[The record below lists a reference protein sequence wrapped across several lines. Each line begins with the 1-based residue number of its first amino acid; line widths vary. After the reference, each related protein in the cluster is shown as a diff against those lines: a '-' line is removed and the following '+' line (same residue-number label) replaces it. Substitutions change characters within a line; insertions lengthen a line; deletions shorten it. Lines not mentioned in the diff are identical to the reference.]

1 MMTQRQ
7 SRSLLGKHF
16 DYLEALENKAGM
28 ELAHIPKEA
37 VETKLKEVFNEFN
50 SYGVIATNARYQIS
64 THEQFAVR
72 NLITRVSPLTR
83 KRMQDFLSHC
93 PHEKSPYRDTTLGST
108 RWLLQG
114 LMPGRVAPTTFWL
127 HCDTMTA
134 EKQPYFIDRINLL
147 ARTGSLQTCDIARW
161 DQEASYISWAMEGL
175 NALRESG
182 KTTEEQ
188 LSTLLR
194 LILEGDYKPDWTAA
208 DALRDPEYGPESFP
222 FWPSPPAAD
231 EVTALTVAA
240 HERQKLEEAC
250 GT

>member
-72 NLITRVSPLTR
+72 NLITRASPLTR

-93 PHEKSPYRDTTLGST
+93 PPRIVIRPWEA
-108 RWLLQG
+108 
-114 LMPGRVAPTTFWL
+114 RVGF
-127 HCDTMTA
+127 C
-134 EKQPYFIDRINLL
+134 K
-147 ARTGSLQTCDIARW
+147 G
-161 DQEASYISWAMEGL
+161 
-175 NALRESG
+175 
-182 KTTEEQ
+182 
-188 LSTLLR
+188 
-194 LILEGDYKPDWTAA
+194 
-208 DALRDPEYGPESFP
+208 
-222 FWPSPPAAD
+222 
-231 EVTALTVAA
+231 
-240 HERQKLEEAC
+240 
-250 GT
+250 